1 MKTKLALIGG
11 ALLLSTSAYAADLPM
26 EAAPAIVA
34 VPSFSWT
41 GGYVGAQVGYAW
53 GDANFRAA
61 GGSLSA
67 KPKGWMVG
75 GYAGYNIQLDNSP
88 LVLGIET
95 DFNWADIDRT
105 RGAFGA
111 SAKTQTDW
119 TGATRARV
127 GFAVDRVLFYAAGGV
142 AYADREVK
150 VRAGRLGAKDNK
162 TAVGWTIGGG
172 VESAVTDNVVVRAEY
187 RYTDLGKD
195 TFRLAGVP
203 VRSKYDEHRVMA
215 GVAYKFGW

>member
-1 MKTKLALIGG
+1 MKAKLALLGG

-26 EAAPAIVA
+26 ES

-41 GGYVGAQVGYAW
+41 GGYVGVQAGYAW
-53 GDANFRAA
+53 GDSDFRAL
-61 GGSLSA
+61 GGSISA
-67 KPKGWMVG
+67 KPKGWMLG
-75 GYAGYNIQLDNSP
+75 GYAGYNVQLDNSP
-88 LVLGIET
+88 LVFGIET
-95 DFNWADIDRT
+95 DINWADIDRKRT
-105 RGAFGA
+105 LFGA
-111 SAKTQTDW
+111 TGRTQTDW

-142 AYADREVK
+142 AYADREIK
-150 VRAGRLGAKDNK
+150 VRVGRVSAKDSK

-172 VESAVTDNVVVRAEY
+172 VESAVTDNLVVRAEY

-195 TFRLAGVP
+195 RFRLANIP

-215 GVAYKFGW
+215 GIAYKFGW

>member
-11 ALLLSTSAYAADLPM
+11 AMLLSTSAFAADLPM
-26 EAAPAIVA
+26 EAAPAVVA

-41 GGYVGAQVGYAW
+41 GGYIGAQAGYAW

-75 GYAGYNIQLDNSP
+75 GYAGYNVQLDNS
-88 LVLGIET
+88 LVLGVET
-95 DFNWADIDRT
+95 DFNWADIDRK

-111 SAKTQTDW
+111 TAKTDIDW

-142 AYADREVK
+142 AYARREVK
-150 VRAGRLGAKDNK
+150 VSGFGLTAKDRK

-172 VESAVTDNVVVRAEY
+172 VESAVTENVVVRAEY